1 MILIIKRVN
10 WKRFYDSRPVF
21 DKASIMT
28 VAALDMYD
36 MSYITHSLSL
46 CYVIVHSFS
55 VQFMVIMCKTCFVIA
70 SPSDRASADA
80 TMFRSLY
87 YTCLDLLRQSLS
99 FYHNFGVATF
109 NFPGMSVTFY
119 NLMLLKLTM

>member
-46 CYVIVHSFS
+46 CYVIMHSCS